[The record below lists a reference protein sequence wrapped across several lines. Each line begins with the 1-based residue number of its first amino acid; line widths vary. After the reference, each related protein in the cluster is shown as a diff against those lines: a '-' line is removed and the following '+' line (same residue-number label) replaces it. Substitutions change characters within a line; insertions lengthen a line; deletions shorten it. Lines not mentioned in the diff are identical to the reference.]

1 MHFKTPYYA
10 EIIASIMGMSL
21 DDAFFN
27 GLASVPVRHTQCV
40 QKLRYG
46 AIGLC
51 LCTLVEI
58 RWRLPV

>member
-1 MHFKTPYYA
+1 
-10 EIIASIMGMSL
+10 MGMSL